1 VNFFDKKNNQT
12 TSQFIQKLAY
22 YFNQDFSFI
31 SSQNGL
37 NCGSLSDQEIIDLI
51 IKRDSVINYDLL
63 FHNIFI
69 LNPKINKYIDL
80 NKLSKIKYNDNL
92 ESIQI
97 LLRILTHKRIKNFLL
112 NDFKLISSIERSI
125 NDFKNIFTTVKKI
138 QLIKDKN
145 QYPKFLKNTSQKV
158 FKVIY
163 NNEDIFYF
171 KNVNRKLKIN
181 NDRLDTTSSIKNS
194 QLRPSSLNLNDKY
207 SKEQLIKLLKL
218 KLGKIT
224 SDDKIKNILLSI
236 LNSLKNNSEKIE
248 IKGLCEL
255 LKQISIDDEKSIFR
269 DFGEIISA
277 INFCQNNQKIYFSKQ
292 NEQLIDF
299 VIEDGEQ
306 KKFYSC
312 KFSSSHNKSI
322 GGSRSSVSII
332 KDYMKIFED
341 KLTEDQK
348 ELYELLKIIVETKGA
363 FNSYSSLAEYLKISN
378 WCEEQF
384 NSLPEKEKFFGKK
397 IYIYAMNCKKTL
409 NNSKYVKTLNEIL
422 NSMNIEQVYLIY
434 NKEDSIYFDIK
445 NFSELNFVFDSAVSI
460 NKFNCKLSFR
470 MK

>member
-1 VNFFDKKNNQT
+1 MNFFDKKNNQT
-12 TSQFIQKLAY
+12 SSQFIQKLAY
-22 YFNQDFSFI
+22 YFNQNFSFI

-51 IKRDSVINYDLL
+51 IKRDSLINYDLL

-80 NKLSKIKYNDNL
+80 NKLSKIKYQDNL
-92 ESIQI
+92 EPIQI

-112 NDFKLISSIERSI
+112 NDFKLISSIERSTS
-125 NDFKNIFTTVKKI
+125 DFKNVFTTVKKI

-145 QYPKFLKNTSQKV
+145 QYPKFLKDTSQKV
-158 FKVIY
+158 FKVTY
-163 NNEDIFYF
+163 DNEDIFYF
-171 KNVNRKLKIN
+171 KNVNRKLKVN
-181 NDRLDTTSSIKNS
+181 NDQRLIINSSIKNS

-207 SKEQLIKLLKL
+207 SKKQLIKLLKL

-224 SDDKIKNILLSI
+224 SDPKIKNVLLSI
-236 LNSLKNNSEKIE
+236 LNWLKDDSEKID
-248 IKGLCEL
+248 KLNDL
-255 LKQISIDDEKSIFR
+255 LNQISIDDEKSIFR

-277 INFCQNNQKIYFSKQ
+277 IKFCQDGQKIYFSKH

-341 KLTEDQK
+341 KLTNDQK
-348 ELYELLKIIVETKGA
+348 ELYELLKIIVETKGT
-363 FNSYSSLAEYLKISN
+363 FNSYSSLAKYLKISN

-397 IYIYAMNCKKTL
+397 IYIYAMSCKKTL

-422 NSMNIEQVYLIY
+422 NTMNIEQVYLIY

-445 NFSELNFVFDSAVSI
+445 NFSELNFIFDSAVSV
-460 NKFNCKLSFR
+460 NKFNSKLSFR

>member
-12 TSQFIQKLAY
+12 NSQFIQKLAY
-22 YFNQDFSFI
+22 YFNQNFSFI

-51 IKRDSVINYDLL
+51 IKRDSLINYDLL
-63 FHNIFI
+63 YHNIFL
-69 LNPKINKYIDL
+69 LNGKINKYIDTH
-80 NKLSKIKYNDNL
+80 KLSKIKYQDNL
-92 ESIQI
+92 EPIQI

-112 NDFKLISSIERSI
+112 NDFKLISSIERSTS
-125 NDFKNIFTTVKKI
+125 DFKNIFTSVKKVQI
-138 QLIKDKN
+138 IKDKK
-145 QYPKFLKNTSQKV
+145 QYPKFLKDTSQKV
-158 FKVIY
+158 FKITYDNGDV
-163 NNEDIFYF
+163 FYF
-171 KNVNRKLKIN
+171 KNVNRKLKVN
-181 NDRLDTTSSIKNS
+181 NDQRLNITSSIKNS

-207 SKEQLIKLLKL
+207 SKKQLIRLLKL

-224 SDDKIKNILLSI
+224 SDPKIKNVLLSI
-236 LNSLKNNSEKIE
+236 LNWLQNDSEKID
-248 IKGLCEL
+248 KLNDL
-255 LKQISIDDEKSIFR
+255 LNQISIDDEKSIFR

-277 INFCQNNQKIYFSKQ
+277 IKFCQDHQKIYFSKH

-299 VIEDGEQ
+299 VIEDGER

-348 ELYELLKIIVETKGA
+348 ELYELLKIIVETKGT

-384 NSLPEKEKFFGKK
+384 NSLPEKERFFGKK
-397 IYIYAMNCKKTL
+397 IYIYAMSCKKTL

-422 NSMNIEQVYLIY
+422 NTMNIEQVYLIY
-434 NKEDSIYFDIK
+434 NKQDSIYFDIK
-445 NFSELNFVFDSAVSI
+445 NFSELNFIFDSAVSV
-460 NKFNCKLSFR
+460 NKFNSKLSFR